1 LILLTKNNIIGR
13 INEKIA
19 NINCLCHVCGIDI
32 VVHSNSDYVNNESI
46 LRFIITSSTLIGIL
60 LAGVL
65 TSLAIILAIIST
77 NEMIR
82 MNELESSQNKNFY
95 KNISNNLRQN
105 IHFIL
110 VSFVFSSLAS
120 IFSIEKS
127 FFIIPLYDGI
137 CFEIYRSL
145 FVIVATLFITSC
157 IATYDIINGLFEIFQ
172 FKYDLSNQNDNK

>member
-1 LILLTKNNIIGR
+1 MQILI
-13 INEKIA
+13 
-19 NINCLCHVCGIDI
+19 VCVTFAASIL

-82 MNELESSQNKNFY
+82 MKELESSQDENFY
-95 KNISNNLRQN
+95 KNISNNLKQN